1 MSLTSDLNRTAH
13 IASVPGNETHEI
25 KRSFLDTGYALMPIN
40 SLIKQFSQNSSET
53 DDFII
58 PTSLFKIPK
67 KVCLV

>member
-1 MSLTSDLNRTAH
+1 MSLTNDLNKTAH

-25 KRSFLDTGYALMPIN
+25 KRNFLNTGCALMSIN
-40 SLIKQFSQNSSET
+40 SLIKQFRQSSSKA